1 VQGRAK
7 VRTETLGARCRRAA
21 EVLDGPGQAIAWCGL
36 NHEADTMT
44 ALLDGAVN
52 LTGSLPPERKVEI
65 IEAFKAGDIR
75 VLVTKPSIAGMGL
88 NFQCANRQVFVG
100 LGDSYESYYQAI
112 RRSWR
117 FGQTRPVDVHIVV
130 SDLEAEIVANVRRKE
145 QSADEMTE
153 RLVRAL
159 HHQREEAA

>member
-1 VQGRAK
+1 MDRDQWIV
-7 VRTETLGARCRRAA
+7 
-21 EVLDGPGQAIAWCGL
+21 WCGTTDEQDAITAQL
-36 NHEADTMT
+36 GDECVSVYGRMT
-44 ALLDGAVN
+44 PEEKNELLQRWLRREV
-52 LTGSLPPERKVEI
+52 
-65 IEAFKAGDIR
+65 R
-75 VLVTKPSIAGMGL
+75 VLVTKVSIHGFGMNLQQGH
-88 NFQCANRQVFVG
+88 RQVFVG

-130 SDLEAEIVANVRRKE
+130 SDLEAEIVANVRKKE
-145 QSADEMTE
+145 ASASAMTE